1 MNKLSN
7 IVFPLWII
15 ILELVILLLKK
26 VTVEDIFIE
35 RKHLLCSFVK
45 N

>member
-7 IVFPLWII
+7 IVLPLWII

-26 VTVEDIFIE
+26 VTVEDIFI
-35 RKHLLCSFVK
+35 KWK
-45 N
+45 

>member
-7 IVFPLWII
+7 IVLPLWII

-26 VTVEDIFIE
+26 VTVEDIFI
-35 RKHLLCSFVK
+35 KWKQLLCSFVK